1 MNEQLSLIQRFRKT
15 VIGEYAEALIWAVAL
30 ALVLTTFVVQAFKI
44 PSGSM
49 LETLQIGDHLLV
61 NKFLY
66 GLRNPFND
74 DYLIRGV
81 EPKVGDI
88 IVFRYPKDRSLDY
101 IKRIVG
107 VPGDTLEMRNKV
119 LYRNGVEVQEPYTQH
134 SQPLIM
140 IPGRDNWGPI
150 TVPADKFFALGDNR
164 DDSAD
169 SRFWGFLDRND
180 IRGKAWRIYW
190 SADGLSNIR
199 LNRIG
204 RAFASG
210 VSGWDK
216 RLWGWGEGT
225 FLQNGSLS
233 PPQNPPLSLPRLST
247 LLNPFSPLS
256 LWAKR
261 RA

>member
-107 VPGDTLEMRNKV
+107 VPGDTLEMRTKV

-204 RAFASG
+204 RA
-210 VSGWDK
+210 V
-216 RLWGWGEGT
+216 E
-225 FLQNGSLS
+225 
-233 PPQNPPLSLPRLST
+233 
-247 LLNPFSPLS
+247 
-256 LWAKR
+256 
-261 RA
+261 

>member
-1 MNEQLSLIQRFRKT
+1 MTEQLSLLQRFRKT

-30 ALVLTTFVVQAFKI
+30 ALVLTTFIVQAFKI

-74 DYLIRGV
+74 DYIIRGM

-119 LYRNGVEVQEPYTQH
+119 LYRNGVEVKESYTQH
-134 SQPLIM
+134 SQPLLM
-140 IPGRDNWGPI
+140 LPERDNWGPV
-150 TVPADKFFALGDNR
+150 TVPEDKFFALGDNR
-164 DDSAD
+164 DDSSD
-169 SRFWGFLDRND
+169 SRFWGFLDRKD

-190 SADGLSNIR
+190 SADGLNNIR

-204 RAFASG
+204 QL
-210 VSGWDK
+210 V
-216 RLWGWGEGT
+216 
-225 FLQNGSLS
+225 Q
-233 PPQNPPLSLPRLST
+233 
-247 LLNPFSPLS
+247 
-256 LWAKR
+256 
-261 RA
+261 

>member
-1 MNEQLSLIQRFRKT
+1 MSEIETVTPETPAEQPANTNTGKNGKPKKSAKR
-15 VIGEYAEALIWAVAL
+15 EALEWVLTIVAAL
-30 ALVLTTFVVQAFKI
+30 AFAFVIRTFLFEPVRVDG
-44 PSGSM
+44 GSM

-119 LYRNGVEVQEPYTQH
+119 LFRNGVEVKEPYTQH
-134 SQPLIM
+134 SQPLVM

-150 TVPADKFFALGDNR
+150 TVPEDKFFALGDNR

-169 SRFWGFLDRND
+169 SRFWGFLDRKD

-190 SADGLSNIR
+190 SAEGLSNIR

-204 RAFASG
+204 KL
-210 VSGWDK
+210 V
-216 RLWGWGEGT
+216 E
-225 FLQNGSLS
+225 
-233 PPQNPPLSLPRLST
+233 
-247 LLNPFSPLS
+247 
-256 LWAKR
+256 
-261 RA
+261 

>member
-61 NKFLY
+61 NKFL
-66 GLRNPFND
+66 
-74 DYLIRGV
+74 
-81 EPKVGDI
+81 
-88 IVFRYPKDRSLDY
+88 YPKDRSLDY

-204 RAFASG
+204 RA
-210 VSGWDK
+210 V
-216 RLWGWGEGT
+216 E
-225 FLQNGSLS
+225 
-233 PPQNPPLSLPRLST
+233 
-247 LLNPFSPLS
+247 
-256 LWAKR
+256 
-261 RA
+261 

>member
-164 DDSAD
+164 NDSMD
-169 SRFWGFLDRND
+169 SRYESVGFVPLTDVVGRVDCVLEQGGFLE
-180 IRGKAWRIYW
+180 WLVTLIY
-190 SADGLSNIR
+190 
-199 LNRIG
+199 
-204 RAFASG
+204 G
-210 VSGWDK
+210 V
-216 RLWGWGEGT
+216 
-225 FLQNGSLS
+225 
-233 PPQNPPLSLPRLST
+233 
-247 LLNPFSPLS
+247 PFRPET
-256 LWAKR
+256 A
-261 RA
+261 

>member
-1 MNEQLSLIQRFRKT
+1 MPEEESK
-15 VIGEYAEALIWAVAL
+15 AEESFGLRDTLIWCGIPIVIVL
-30 ALVLTTFVVQAFKI
+30 LVRMFLFGFYVI

-119 LYRNGVEVQEPYTQH
+119 LYRNGVEVQEPTR
-134 SQPLIM
+134 S
-140 IPGRDNWGPI
+140 
-150 TVPADKFFALGDNR
+150 
-164 DDSAD
+164 
-169 SRFWGFLDRND
+169 
-180 IRGKAWRIYW
+180 IR
-190 SADGLSNIR
+190 S
-199 LNRIG
+199 
-204 RAFASG
+204 
-210 VSGWDK
+210 
-216 RLWGWGEGT
+216 
-225 FLQNGSLS
+225 
-233 PPQNPPLSLPRLST
+233 RLS
-247 LLNPFSPLS
+247 
-256 LWAKR
+256 
-261 RA
+261 

>member
-1 MNEQLSLIQRFRKT
+1 MNEELSLLQRLRQN
-15 VIGEYAEALIWAVAL
+15 VIWEYAEALIWAVAL

-61 NKFLY
+61 NKFIY

-74 DYLIRGV
+74 DYLIRGR
-81 EPKVGDI
+81 EPQAGDI

-119 LYRNGVEVQEPYTQH
+119 LYRNGAAVQEPYTQH
-134 SQPLIM
+134 SQPMIM

-150 TVPADKFFALGDNR
+150 TVPEDKFFALGDNR
-164 DDSAD
+164 DDSSD
-169 SRFWGFLDRND
+169 SRFWGFLDRKD
-180 IRGKAWRIYW
+180 IRGLAWRIYW
-190 SADGLSNIR
+190 SADGLTNIR

-204 RAFASG
+204 QL
-210 VSGWDK
+210 V
-216 RLWGWGEGT
+216 
-225 FLQNGSLS
+225 Q
-233 PPQNPPLSLPRLST
+233 
-247 LLNPFSPLS
+247 
-256 LWAKR
+256 
-261 RA
+261 

>member
-88 IVFRYPKDRSLDY
+88 IVFRTP
-101 IKRIVG
+101 
-107 VPGDTLEMRNKV
+107 
-119 LYRNGVEVQEPYTQH
+119 
-134 SQPLIM
+134 
-140 IPGRDNWGPI
+140 
-150 TVPADKFFALGDNR
+150 
-164 DDSAD
+164 
-169 SRFWGFLDRND
+169 
-180 IRGKAWRIYW
+180 
-190 SADGLSNIR
+190 
-199 LNRIG
+199 RIG
-204 RAFASG
+204 ASTT
-210 VSGWDK
+210 S
-216 RLWGWGEGT
+216 
-225 FLQNGSLS
+225 SA
-233 PPQNPPLSLPRLST
+233 
-247 LLNPFSPLS
+247 
-256 LWAKR
+256 LWAFPATRWRCGTRYCTATALKCR
-261 RA
+261 SRTRSIRSRSS

>member
-1 MNEQLSLIQRFRKT
+1 MTEQLSLLQRFRKT

-30 ALVLTTFVVQAFKI
+30 ALVLTTFIVQAFKI

-74 DYLIRGV
+74 DYIIRGV
-81 EPKVGDI
+81 EPKAGDI

-119 LYRNGVEVQEPYTQH
+119 LYRNGVAVKEPYTQH
-134 SQPLIM
+134 SQPLLM
-140 IPGRDNWGPI
+140 LPERDNWGPI
-150 TVPADKFFALGDNR
+150 TVPEDKFFALGDNR
-164 DDSAD
+164 DDSSD
-169 SRFWGFLDRND
+169 SRFWGFLDRKD

-190 SADGLSNIR
+190 SANGLSNIR

-204 RAFASG
+204 QL
-210 VSGWDK
+210 V
-216 RLWGWGEGT
+216 
-225 FLQNGSLS
+225 Q
-233 PPQNPPLSLPRLST
+233 
-247 LLNPFSPLS
+247 
-256 LWAKR
+256 
-261 RA
+261 